1 MNLKSDA
8 KLRRVLAISKYLGLI
23 FAELLRRDRLDATKG
38 GQRPKSCRMNKENG
52 APKPLPRF
60 RGLVLTIRD
69 NLLGL
74 ITFAVTIYTHKKT

>member
-52 APKPLPRF
+52 GSK
-60 RGLVLTIRD
+60 TITSIQGTGSNNSRQPPWTYHICSYY
-69 NLLGL
+69 L
-74 ITFAVTIYTHKKT
+74 YT